1 MALEDDRTW
10 LKDMLDLKGNGP
22 ELDRLA
28 VVLSDMR
35 CEILS
40 LRATLDRISAALTPT
55 PAA

>member
-55 PAA
+55 PTA